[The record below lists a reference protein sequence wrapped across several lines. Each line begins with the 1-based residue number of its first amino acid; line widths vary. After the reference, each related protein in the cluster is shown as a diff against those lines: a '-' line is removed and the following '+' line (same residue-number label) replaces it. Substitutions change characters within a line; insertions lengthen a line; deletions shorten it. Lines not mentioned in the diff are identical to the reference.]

1 VGTHNI
7 ATTNK
12 GTAMAKRKRAPG
24 GGRKPR
30 GDIRGKNAWFSTRIS
45 AETRQALENEAAASG
60 KSISQVA
67 EALLIEALT
76 TRSEVSLNDPMDA
89 LAYVISQ
96 LANVTCHGL
105 DRDWRTDPFMFQALK
120 LAIGNF
126 MDGIAPAGE
135 IRSPTEEIPGLS
147 TNRPS
152 VWGPFDTPEA
162 RATYVAT
169 IVLSNFRTA
178 TVRPIRAAARYMIA
192 IDKTANEMAKARAA
206 LLRDA

>member
-1 VGTHNI
+1 
-7 ATTNK
+7 
-12 GTAMAKRKRAPG
+12 MAKRKRAPG
-24 GGRKPR
+24 GGRKPS
-30 GDIRGKNAWFSTRIS
+30 GDIRGKKAWFSTRITN
-45 AETRQALENEAAASG
+45 ETRQALETEAAASD

-67 EALLIEALT
+67 EALLIEALVI
-76 TRSEVSLNDPMDA
+76 RHEASLNDPMEA
-89 LAYVISQ
+89 LVYIISQ
-96 LANVTCHGL
+96 LAVVTCHGL

-135 IRSPTEEIPGLS
+135 IRSPYEEIPGLS

-152 VWGPFDTPEA
+152 IWGPFDTPEA
-162 RATYVAT
+162 RASYVAT

-178 TVRPIRAAARYMIA
+178 TMRPMRAAASHYMAA
-192 IDKTANEMAKARAA
+192 IDATAYRMAKARVA